1 MGIFGRKK
9 KRTASRDTGDVTI
22 KKVTNSKSKTKVLTD
37 PSKGGMVKKTKVK
50 TKIRDGKVQ
59 QVVKTKERKQNIFD
73 KIQRKKLFKKR
84 DKQQTGPKDARNLAY
99 GGKMKD
105 KFGMG
110 GKLAADSNY
119 DLLDRQQN

>member
-9 KRTASRDTGDVTI
+9 RKTASRATGDVTI
-22 KKVTNSKSKTKVLTD
+22 QKVTEGKSKTKVLAD

-59 QVVKTKERKQNIFD
+59 KVVKTKERKQNIFD
-73 KIQRKKLFKKR
+73 KLQRKKMFKKR

-119 DLLDRQQN
+119 DLLDRQSN